1 MPVFLFNKPKDLGRK
16 NTLERDTIIICVNKT
31 YFSLHDFYFYRKFL
45 FDVNNAEYVLYALHF
60 IVLVSKNKGSMSE
73 K

>member
-31 YFSLHDFYFYRKFL
+31 YFSLHDFFYRKFL
-45 FDVNNAEYVLYALHF
+45 LFDVNDPEYVLYALHF
-60 IVLVSKNKGSMSE
+60 IVLVSINKGSMSE

>member
-31 YFSLHDFYFYRKFL
+31 YFSLHDFFYRKFL
-45 FDVNNAEYVLYALHF
+45 FDVNDPEYVLYVLHF
-60 IVLVSKNKGSMSE
+60 IVLLSKNKGSMSE